1 MSLSLCII
9 LFILALDL
17 GLCIGYFAERAK
29 AAGRESAL
37 LTRCS
42 LVENQHAALQEERS
56 QLVTDLQQNL
66 RRVAELETRLNT
78 EAEARE
84 LLQKHY
90 EQTKTDLQ
98 THFRATAADVL
109 ERSSRNLKSGNEE
122 QFSALLGPLK
132 EQLNSLK
139 LAVQTTS
146 ESGVKNATATQEM
159 IRLLMDRAEG
169 ISKDAAALTQALR
182 GDSKVQGDWGE
193 AVMERM
199 FESAGL
205 TRGTHYEV
213 QKSYKIGENNFL
225 RPDAVLRLPQERSII
240 LDSKVSLTAYVSWC
254 AAADDAARDAAIKAH
269 VSSVNTHIRELGSKS
284 YEKLEEGLLDYVLMF
299 IPNEGA
305 YIAAVQHAPELVH
318 EATRR
323 KVLLVSPSN
332 LVMALQLVH
341 FLWQKDAQQRNL
353 NDIVERA
360 GLLYDKFA
368 LFQSNFIN
376 VGESLRKALST
387 YETADK
393 QLSSGK
399 GNYLSQVEKLREL
412 GVTPAK
418 QLKITQ

>member
-1 MSLSLCII
+1 MNLFVFLFSLVAAL
-9 LFILALDL
+9 LA
-17 GLCIGYFAERAK
+17 GAAVGYLIACSRA
-29 AAGRESAL
+29 GSRESAL
-37 LTRCS
+37 QTRCAY
-42 LVENQHAALQEERS
+42 VEGEQARLQAEYERS
-56 QLVTDLQQNL
+56 SKELQNHV
-66 RRVAELETRLNT
+66 RRVAELETQLN
-78 EAEARE
+78 AEAGARAM
-84 LLQKHY
+84 LQQHY
-90 EQTKTDLQ
+90 EQTKADMQ
-98 THFRATAADVL
+98 SHFRATAADVL

-122 QFSALLGPLK
+122 HLSALLAPLK
-132 EQLNSLK
+132 EQLNTLRQ
-139 LAVQTTS
+139 AVQTTS
-146 ESGVKNATATQEM
+146 ESGVKNSADTQQM
-159 IRLLMDRAEG
+159 IRLLLERAEG
-169 ISKDAAALTQALR
+169 ISRDAAALTHALK
-182 GDSKVQGDWGE
+182 GDSKIQGDWGE

-213 QKSYKIGENNFL
+213 QKAYKISENNYL
-225 RPDAVLRLPQERSII
+225 RPDAVLRLPQARSII
-240 LDSKVSLTAYVSWC
+240 LDSKVSLTAYVAWC
-254 AAADDAARDAAIKAH
+254 AAEDDAARAAAIKAH
-269 VSSVNTHIRELGSKS
+269 VGSVNAHIRELGSKN

-353 NDIVERA
+353 SDIVERA

-368 LFQSNFIN
+368 LFQSSFNS
-376 VGESLRKALST
+376 VGDSLRKALST
-387 YETADK
+387 FDNADK
-393 QLSSGK
+393 QLCSGK

-418 QLKITQ
+418 QLKLPQ